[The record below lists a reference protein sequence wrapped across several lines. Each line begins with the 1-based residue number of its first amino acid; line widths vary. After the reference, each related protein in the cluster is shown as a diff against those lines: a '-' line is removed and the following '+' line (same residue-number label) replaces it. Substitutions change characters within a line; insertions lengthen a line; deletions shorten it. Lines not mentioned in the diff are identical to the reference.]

1 MNRCVFLALLPL
13 ITALP
18 VSVNIDDQAAVNLG
32 AYDRARFDL
41 VETFHPL
48 QPASAVSND
57 QIAEVRAK
65 AAGVKQNEASIS
77 IDLPTQILS
86 GNLARTPERLAFG
99 EWTEWTAWSVC
110 QNGERSRVRTC
121 VSRRPALRV
130 VCHGDAIEIEKCYVD
145 AGEGHIPVAADPW
158 SIEREISGDFA

>member
-1 MNRCVFLALLPL
+1 MYRCILLALLPL
-13 ITALP
+13 ITAVP
-18 VSVNIDDQAAVNLG
+18 VAVNIDDQAAVNLG
-32 AYDRARFDL
+32 SYDRARFEL

-48 QPASAVSND
+48 QLASAVTND

-65 AAGVKQNEASIS
+65 AAGVKQNEAAIS
-77 IDLPTQILS
+77 IELPTTQIS
-86 GNLARTPERLAFG
+86 GNSARIPERLAFG

-130 VCHGDAIEIEKCYVD
+130 VCHGDAIEIEKCYVN
-145 AGEGHIPVAADPW
+145 AGEGHTRVAADPW